1 MSAVLEHAG
10 GSTGAAPR
18 CVMGQYQRLLLIAD
32 RTLYQSPAL
41 LRAVALA
48 KACGAGLDVRAFVEP
63 APIIHLWEEKIDE
76 AAYQSY
82 LRRYRRWL
90 SEEIQRLSGEGLK
103 VTVEVVF
110 TTHPLLDILKS
121 VEELKPDLLIKDATL
136 EPVLKRV
143 FITPL
148 DCHLLRDCPVPV
160 HLVNQAR
167 YGLPHRIVAAVDPF
181 NPQTQISGL
190 NDIII
195 QTANALALQC
205 DAPLHLLYAYDLS
218 PAFNGDSALVNEGW
232 GVDYMEELRESLH
245 LAFVTLAD
253 RYGVPPERR
262 HFVMGQPVRAL
273 SEFVEEYLADV
284 VVMGTVHRVGLDRLI
299 GSTTERAPY
308 SVPGSILAV
317 RLPQGVST
325 IAPLT

>member
-1 MSAVLEHAG
+1 
-10 GSTGAAPR
+10 
-18 CVMGQYQRLLLIAD
+18 MGQYQRLLLIAD
-32 RTLYQSPAL
+32 RTLHQSPAL

-48 KACGAGLDVRAFVEP
+48 KASGAVLHVCAFVEP
-63 APIIHLWEEKIDE
+63 VPIVHLWDEKVDE
-76 AAYQSY
+76 AAFQSY
-82 LRRYRRWL
+82 LRRYRRWM

-103 VTVEVVF
+103 VSMEVVF
-110 TTHPLLDILKS
+110 TTHPLLDILKH
-121 VEELKPDLLIKDATL
+121 VEEFKPDLLIKDATL

-148 DCHLLRDCPVPV
+148 DCHLLRECPAPV

-181 NPQTQISGL
+181 DPQTQISGL
-190 NDIII
+190 NDTII

-218 PAFNGDSALVNEGW
+218 PAFNGDAPLVSGGW
-232 GVDYMEELRESLH
+232 SVDYMEELRESLH

-253 RYGVPPERR
+253 RYGIPPERR

-273 SEFVEEYLADV
+273 TEFVEEYLADV

-299 GSTTERAPY
+299 GSTTERALY
-308 SVPGSILAV
+308 SMPGSILAV
-317 RLPQGVST
+317 RSPGLAVRG
-325 IAPLT
+325 